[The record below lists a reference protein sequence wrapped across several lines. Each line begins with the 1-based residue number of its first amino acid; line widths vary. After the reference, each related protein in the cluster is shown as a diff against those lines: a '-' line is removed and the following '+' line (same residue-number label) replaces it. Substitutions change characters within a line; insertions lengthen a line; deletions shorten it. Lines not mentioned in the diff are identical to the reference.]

1 MKKSEKVKC
10 IAIVAA
16 IMVIIVFSV
25 RMFSFNDTEYTVTIT
40 GKERIT
46 ESGKDS
52 DGNYK
57 TKSKNDDGR
66 CGK

>member
-10 IAIVAA
+10 VAIMAA
-16 IMVIIVFSV
+16 IMVIIAFSV

-46 ESGKDS
+46 ESGKE
-52 DGNYK
+52 Y
-57 TKSKNDDGR
+57 
-66 CGK
+66 